1 VIDMDP
7 QSSDTSR
14 VMRDGDKRQPTLL
27 ERDEAIADLR
37 QSKQA
42 DTQPQDVD
50 RWLADGGAEG
60 NLVRIAGW

>member
-1 VIDMDP
+1 
-7 QSSDTSR
+7 
-14 VMRDGDKRQPTLL
+14 MRDGDKRQPTLL